1 MHAAKLGAYRDH
13 VFFPSVSI
21 KVSGKELGTP
31 HGKGQTQQPRR
42 RPQSPLY
49 QRAEE
54 WPRRERLS
62 VQAAV
67 GEAAQGKCRWLCP
80 AVQMFSFLPTD
91 GS

>member
-1 MHAAKLGAYRDH
+1 MARGRHSSHAGGPRA
-13 VFFPSVSI
+13 PSTN
-21 KVSGKELGTP
+21 E
-31 HGKGQTQQPRR
+31 
-42 RPQSPLY
+42 
-49 QRAEE
+49 QRE